1 MSTIQTNKIQTL
13 SGQTM
18 GTVLQSQFVS
28 SNDLTSTT
36 SQSGFVVMT
45 AFLTP
50 YFASSRILIMSSL
63 YGSGDDDTNAWMEY
77 QIGSGGT
84 WTRDTTLNG
93 SLNGGSAFSDFSI
106 TRAVAEKSIQIC
118 GSTQLL
124 VSFNTTAQVGIRV
137 IGSAENTGGFYLN
150 CGINQTPGSY
160 NNISSKST
168 LVLMEIAS

>member
-1 MSTIQTNKIQTL
+1 MSTIQTNRLITL

-18 GTVLQSQFVS
+18 GTVLQSQFAS
-28 SNDLTSTT
+28 SDALTSTT

-45 AFLTP
+45 ATLTP

-63 YGSGDDDTNAWMEY
+63 YGSGDDDTNGWMEY
-77 QIGSGGT
+77 QIGGGA
-84 WTRDTTLNG
+84 WTRDTLLNG
-93 SLNGGSAFSDFSI
+93 SLNGGSAFTDFSI
-106 TRAVAEKSIQIC
+106 TRAVGEKSIQIC

-124 VSFNTTAQVGIRV
+124 VSFNTTSPIGIRV

-150 CGINQTPGSY
+150 CGINQTAGSY